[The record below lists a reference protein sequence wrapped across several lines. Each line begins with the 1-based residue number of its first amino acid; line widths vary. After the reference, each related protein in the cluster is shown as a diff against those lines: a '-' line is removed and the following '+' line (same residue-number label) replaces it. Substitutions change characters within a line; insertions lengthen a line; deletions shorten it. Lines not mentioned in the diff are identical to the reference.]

1 MRGVKVADMW
11 QIGCV
16 GGAEDGGGI
25 VLRAGALSV
34 GSWPLVGVSVSEVQ
48 PEERMESSP
57 SLSGCCP
64 DCFSGV
70 ESWSALVCLF
80 VRLWKQTRMVWQ
92 MQSMLA
98 MFRGL
103 RCASKDFCRCAE

>member
-25 VLRAGALSV
+25 VLRAGALSG
-34 GSWPLVGVSVSEVQ
+34 GSWPLVGVSLSEVQ
-48 PEERMESSP
+48 PEERMGFSP

-70 ESWSALVCLF
+70 ESWSALGCIF
-80 VRLWKQTRMVWQ
+80 VRLWKQRRMAWQ
-92 MQSMLA
+92 MQSMFA
-98 MFRGL
+98 MGRGL
-103 RCASKDFCRCAE
+103 SCASKDFCRFTE

>member
-16 GGAEDGGGI
+16 EGAEAGGGI
-25 VLRAGALSV
+25 VFRAGAHSV

-48 PEERMESSP
+48 LEERMEPAP
-57 SLSGCCP
+57 SLSGGCP

-70 ESWSALVCLF
+70 
-80 VRLWKQTRMVWQ
+80 
-92 MQSMLA
+92 
-98 MFRGL
+98 
-103 RCASKDFCRCAE
+103 